1 MLSENMYCIQ
11 YANSHSRVET
21 GDWLCVI
28 MYRFKFI
35 SFLFF
40 IIAVLS
46 IANAS
51 SELLDNELSIDDDD
65 DVKKNND
72 DKVIDG
78 FDEDDDDDE
87 QGAIATP
94 AVWKKS
100 TDENYDDPIS
110 DFESLNLDDAYE
122 HAVQSYLD
130 DNFDDCIDG
139 FNNIIKR
146 YKKYRNAVIN
156 CRTKCRKDLLNFTPI
171 LMSDIEDL
179 HFYEKKIRETLCL
192 LECNQDYRDVA
203 GSQALRRLQRETEQ
217 KLMDLKHYEY
227 LHICYYQRSR
237 FQDAANAIFTY
248 LTRHPKSE
256 MSIKNLRY
264 YLSLPEVK
272 DSDIINLESAPF
284 VNYYINGVK
293 AYEDEFYDDAVEQ
306 FETSLREYMKA
317 EDECRIYCEGS
328 FDQGWLLEFTSSV
341 ANHFAYCLKCK
352 RSCSQFLNNLNGD
365 YQHDLLASHYNYLQF
380 AYYKLGDIKRTCQ
393 AVESYLL
400 FFPAD
405 ETMLNNKDYY
415 SNLPKV
421 KANYFTPREEA
432 VFYVKR
438 QEYELRI
445 LKFIS
450 EDFSAIDARLDA
462 MKKKLIQQDINNNEE
477 DDNLGKCHPPPGHSP
492 SSLLMIN
499 NNTEAKEEILRRE
512 SQIKEI
518 PSFENIKIIFTEKE
532 LGGKF
537 RYTAEGLM
545 TELECESL
553 IQLATLGAM
562 EGDGYDNNK
571 SPHSKYELFEGLT
584 LGRTALMVYFGL
596 VAPRQLELFL
606 QSSELA
612 RAHVEMYFNIDQ
624 HLYFTYTHLV
634 CRTALPDS
642 PVDQEL
648 FSHDVHA
655 DNCLAIKK
663 GICLHESPAFTW
675 RDYSAIIYLNNNFE
689 GGEFI
694 FADDPKAKIIQST
707 LRPHCG
713 RMVAFS
719 ADGGNLH
726 GVKGVRKGRR
736 CALALWFT
744 LDKKY
749 VEFEQRL
756 ARVILDRVKLKGPV
770 QVEKNF
776 HIPRNYEKMLIQQ
789 FKKDHTLKLL
799 LAIT

>member
-477 DDNLGKCHPPPGHSP
+477 DDNLGKVK
-492 SSLLMIN
+492 I
-499 NNTEAKEEILRRE
+499 
-512 SQIKEI
+512 
-518 PSFENIKIIFTEKE
+518 EN
-532 LGGKF
+532 
-537 RYTAEGLM
+537 
-545 TELECESL
+545 
-553 IQLATLGAM
+553 
-562 EGDGYDNNK
+562 
-571 SPHSKYELFEGLT
+571 
-584 LGRTALMVYFGL
+584 
-596 VAPRQLELFL
+596 
-606 QSSELA
+606 
-612 RAHVEMYFNIDQ
+612 
-624 HLYFTYTHLV
+624 
-634 CRTALPDS
+634 
-642 PVDQEL
+642 
-648 FSHDVHA
+648 
-655 DNCLAIKK
+655 
-663 GICLHESPAFTW
+663 
-675 RDYSAIIYLNNNFE
+675 
-689 GGEFI
+689 
-694 FADDPKAKIIQST
+694 
-707 LRPHCG
+707 
-713 RMVAFS
+713 
-719 ADGGNLH
+719 
-726 GVKGVRKGRR
+726 
-736 CALALWFT
+736 
-744 LDKKY
+744 
-749 VEFEQRL
+749 
-756 ARVILDRVKLKGPV
+756 
-770 QVEKNF
+770 
-776 HIPRNYEKMLIQQ
+776 
-789 FKKDHTLKLL
+789 
-799 LAIT
+799 